1 MNIIKF
7 AITLLSTRTTTQKQ
21 NIEACMKIMH
31 TFKFAYVY
39 YELLHQNITDFVTLT
54 SGASERASKYI
65 INFPCF
71 VDKHR
76 RTASSRSL
84 REGVDDE

>member
-1 MNIIKF
+1 
-7 AITLLSTRTTTQKQ
+7 
-21 NIEACMKIMH
+21 MKKMH

-39 YELLHQNITDFVTLT
+39 YVLLHQQNITDFVTLIP
-54 SGASERASKYI
+54 GASERASKYI